1 MLNLWFI
8 YTTALQAQYE
18 FIQNLIGTLD
28 HSVTQESSL
37 HSSLYT

>member
-1 MLNLWFI
+1 MVHL
-8 YTTALQAQYE
+8 YTTALQARCD
-18 FIQNLIGTLD
+18 FIWNLIGTLY